1 MRKAGIVRAL
11 HWSFEIAIRRN
22 RTKVNFGYTIK
33 TIVSGNI
40 RLVILSHPRDFE
52 IHSEPL
58 LGLRHAFENLYGL
71 WHGLLLALPSLQE
84 VFSLESGRRRDN

>member
-1 MRKAGIVRAL
+1 MITFLQKFHLYSEAKYL
-11 HWSFEIAIRRN
+11 F
-22 RTKVNFGYTIK
+22 
-33 TIVSGNI
+33 

-58 LGLRHAFENLYGL
+58 LGLRHAFENLYEL

-84 VFSLESGRRRDN
+84 VFSLESGRRRNN